1 LCQRRQR
8 TKHNHHAPP
17 PTRIIALADGIFAIA
32 MTLLVLDLRVPAAD
46 LHGDDLAGSLCALEP
61 RLLVY
66 VVSFVLISQFW
77 LALHAMFHNNLLTSS
92 TTLL

>member
-1 LCQRRQR
+1 
-8 TKHNHHAPP
+8 
-17 PTRIIALADGIFAIA
+17 

-46 LHGDDLAGSLCALEP
+46 LHGDDLAGSLCALAP